1 MLDDPRLSRR
11 ARSRKEKAGRLTYS
25 TVNFWE
31 IALKLGRSGLEFAL
45 PRAWDDELV
54 GELRVIEVG
63 RVQLEPQHCR
73 RLQDLP
79 LHHQDPFDW
88 MLIAQAQTEE
98 FAILTADSRFEKD
111 EVEIV
116 W

>member
-1 MLDDPRLSRR
+1 MS
-11 ARSRKEKAGRLTYS
+11 
-25 TVNFWE
+25 FWE

-54 GELRVIEVG
+54 GELREIEVG

-79 LHHQDPFDW
+79 LHHQDPFGR

>member
-1 MLDDPRLSRR
+1 
-11 ARSRKEKAGRLTYS
+11 
-25 TVNFWE
+25 
-31 IALKLGRSGLEFAL
+31 
-45 PRAWDDELV
+45 
-54 GELRVIEVG
+54 
-63 RVQLEPQHCR
+63 
-73 RLQDLP
+73 
-79 LHHQDPFDW
+79 